1 MVGSIR
7 GCVMTKDKNK
17 MSEINETFNS
27 SINEAP
33 PRVTAIKRFSRVFFA
48 RRVVLFGLVVITI
61 LVLTAVL
68 APFLAPYDPYKQ
80 DLNNILSKPNSKH
93 LLGTDTLGRDTLSR
107 IIYGSRSSLLVA
119 VVAIFIAAS
128 IGMLL
133 GLTAGYLGGITNT
146 VIMRLIDAMMTFP
159 MILLALTI
167 AALLGVGLKN
177 IIIAL
182 GISLVPPYARVMC
195 GQALSIKQN
204 DYVMAGRAMGAKS
217 SRVMLRHVAPNCFP
231 PLIVLMTMMIGSA
244 ILAEASL
251 SFLGVGITPPGA
263 AWGAM
268 VSEGY
273 RYLLT
278 SPVLSFAPGLAIMLV
293 VFAFN
298 MVGDGLRD
306 ALDPRLRGSI

>member
-1 MVGSIR
+1 
-7 GCVMTKDKNK
+7 MTKDKNK

-27 SINEAP
+27 SIDEAP

-48 RRVVLFGLVVITI
+48 RRVVIFGLVVITI
-61 LVLTAVL
+61 LVLTAIF
-68 APFLAPYDPYKQ
+68 APLLAPYDPYKQ
-80 DLNNILSKPNSKH
+80 NLNNILSKPNSNH
-93 LLGTDTLGRDTLSR
+93 LLGTDTLGRDTMSR
-107 IIYGSRSSLLVA
+107 IIYGTRTSLLVGI
-119 VVAIFIAAS
+119 VAIFIAAS

-133 GLTAGYLGGITNT
+133 GLTAGYMGGATNT

-167 AALLGVGLKN
+167 AALLGVGLKS

-251 SFLGVGITPPGA
+251 SFLGMGIRPPGA

-278 SPVLSFAPGLAIMLV
+278 TPVLSFAPGLAIMLV

>member
-1 MVGSIR
+1 
-7 GCVMTKDKNK
+7 MTKDKNK

-48 RRVVLFGLVVITI
+48 RRVVIFGLVVITI
-61 LVLTAVL
+61 LVLTAIF
-68 APFLAPYDPYKQ
+68 APLLAPYDPYKQ
-80 DLNNILSKPNSKH
+80 NLNNILSKPNSNH
-93 LLGTDTLGRDTLSR
+93 LLGTDTLGRDTMSR
-107 IIYGSRSSLLVA
+107 IIYGTRTSLLVGI
-119 VVAIFIAAS
+119 VAIFIAAS

-133 GLTAGYLGGITNT
+133 GLTAGYMGGATNT

-167 AALLGVGLKN
+167 AALLGVGLKS

-251 SFLGVGITPPGA
+251 SFLGMGIRPPGA

-278 SPVLSFAPGLAIMLV
+278 TPVLSFAPGLAIMLV